1 LENKNICDYTW
12 GNLKCLIA
20 RVKEKREKKKKR
32 QMKAKEGEKG
42 N

>member
-12 GNLKCLIA
+12 GNLKYLIA